1 MNTHSLT
8 PESSHVPVMLS
19 EVIKLCAPLKGGNY
33 LDCTFGGGGYTKE
46 ILNFPKT
53 SVTALDRDKFVINI
67 ANNIKKKFPKRFN
80 FFHEKFSNL
89 NKLNLDKKFDVI
101 IFDLGLSSFQLQD
114 FSRGFSF
121 KSKDKLDMSMGLT
134 SLSAEDIIN
143 NFKENDLKMI
153 LKILGEENEAS
164 KIVKNIIK
172 KRSVKKILNVKEL
185 VQIIEHSK
193 KKDYKK
199 KINVSTKTFQA
210 LRMFVNKET
219 TELLEGIINATKLL
233 KPGGKLIVV
242 TFHSIEDK
250 IIKYF
255 FKNYSSSRSKPSRYL
270 PENNENDLN
279 LFENYRNKIITAS
292 DFEIKN
298 NSPSRSAKLRY
309 ATRSRKTFYTPNNL
323 KIKFKKYID
332 LEKKYA

>member
-1 MNTHSLT
+1 
-8 PESSHVPVMLS
+8 
-19 EVIKLCAPLKGGNY
+19 
-33 LDCTFGGGGYTKE
+33 
-46 ILNFPKT
+46 
-53 SVTALDRDKFVINI
+53 
-67 ANNIKKKFPKRFN
+67 
-80 FFHEKFSNL
+80 
-89 NKLNLDKKFDVI
+89 
-101 IFDLGLSSFQLQD
+101 
-114 FSRGFSF
+114 
-121 KSKDKLDMSMGLT
+121 
-134 SLSAEDIIN
+134 
-143 NFKENDLKMI
+143 
-153 LKILGEENEAS
+153 
-164 KIVKNIIK
+164 
-172 KRSVKKILNVKEL
+172 
-185 VQIIEHSK
+185 
-193 KKDYKK
+193 
-199 KINVSTKTFQA
+199 
-210 LRMFVNKET
+210 MFVNKET

-250 IIKYF
+250 IIKYY